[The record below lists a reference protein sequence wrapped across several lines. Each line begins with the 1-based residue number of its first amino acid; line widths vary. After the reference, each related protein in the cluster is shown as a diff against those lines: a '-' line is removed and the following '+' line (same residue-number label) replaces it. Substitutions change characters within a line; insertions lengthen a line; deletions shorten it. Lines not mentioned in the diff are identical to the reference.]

1 MVFILS
7 VFPEDITLWQLLKG
21 KVAACLG
28 SRRTISVYEDW
39 PVYAW
44 VTGKYEKRLKND
56 RTKDVAVLKRLMK
69 LSRINAENAN
79 GILIGQLEK
88 SGYTKEEVIFLN
100 GVLTR
105 SESGLGQL
113 DQESLTAE
121 KIAVNVLKTFLP
133 GKELYQ
139 MPFINYAERFCVSM
153 ICFRYVLMEMKKYSS
168 ACMNA

>member
-1 MVFILS
+1 M
-7 VFPEDITLWQLLKG
+7 
-21 KVAACLG
+21 
-28 SRRTISVYEDW
+28 
-39 PVYAW
+39 
-44 VTGKYEKRLKND
+44 
-56 RTKDVAVLKRLMK
+56 AVLKRLMK

-88 SGYTKEEVIFLN
+88 SCYTKEEVIFLN

-133 GKELYQ
+133 GKELY
-139 MPFINYAERFCVSM
+139 PDAVYKLCKTLLRHV
-153 ICFRYVLMEMKKYSS
+153 
-168 ACMNA
+168 

>member
-1 MVFILS
+1 
-7 VFPEDITLWQLLKG
+7 
-21 KVAACLG
+21 
-28 SRRTISVYEDW
+28 
-39 PVYAW
+39 
-44 VTGKYEKRLKND
+44 
-56 RTKDVAVLKRLMK
+56 MK
-69 LSRINAENAN
+69 LLRINAENAN

-121 KIAVNVLKTFLP
+121 KIAVKCFKKPFCPEKSSTR
-133 GKELYQ
+133 
-139 MPFINYAERFCVSM
+139 MPFINYAKRFCVSM